1 MNNVIEFPKKEI
13 RNKDIREEFSQR
25 LKILSE
31 KKYDLLEYIEGVE
44 NYGYLMLSDQN
55 HSLNNDELIGCDL
68 YKIIQYYFSRS
79 DCLSDFKRPS
89 V

>member
-13 RNKDIREEFSQR
+13 RNKDMREEFSQR

-44 NYGYLMLSDQN
+44 NYGHLMLSDQN
-55 HSLNNDELIGCDL
+55 HPLNNDELLGCDL
-68 YKIIQYYFSRS
+68 YNIIKYYFSRS

>member
-25 LKILSE
+25 LKVLSE

>member
-25 LKILSE
+25 LKVLSE

-68 YKIIQYYFSRS
+68 YKIIQFYFSRS